1 MRRCPKCGAPSLDT
15 HQFCPGCG
23 GDLRQAAPTEE
34 GSDVYLGMTIGG
46 KFVLRELIGTGGM
59 GKVYRADQVGVG
71 RTVAVKIMH
80 RHLLGDETAAARFT
94 NEARASS
101 QLNHPNSIS
110 VLDFGQTEVGI
121 LYIVMEYLR
130 GRSLD
135 RVLEKE
141 FPIPFG
147 RVASILCQAM
157 DAVDAAHKLNIIHRD
172 LKPENVFLEQTGG
185 DDFVKVLDF
194 GVAKMLDLEDRTITT
209 PGLVPGTPEYMSPE
223 QARGEPLDPRSDVY
237 SLGVILYE
245 LITGTVPFRGA
256 SALATMMSHVQDPP
270 QPPSKRAPDRKI
282 PDALDAIV
290 LWALA
295 KRHEERIATAAQFR
309 DILGAWAEVAG
320 LWPAEEERRATKTS
334 VLLKYFTQDQLQ
346 HVGAGER
353 RPEVLSRPTMPKL
366 QAPRLPD
373 GPRAEAVLAGRDK
386 ERRRLDAFLRSE
398 RPGRVLHIQG
408 TSGMGRSRLIEDALA
423 RAREL
428 GMRAIHARPG
438 LGWAPTVLGPAL
450 QVALGCLGI
459 AETHATGEEVLQAA
473 GKLGVE
479 GEEIG
484 GLLELLGLG
493 SHLAEA
499 TSESRR
505 RERQSALRHVV
516 QRAAARGS
524 LLVVCEEIDR
534 YDLPSREMLLSLA
547 AAPSKEQVAIIIT
560 HAPELA
566 QLWPPEVEALELAPL
581 SGDASAALVRG
592 LFEQG
597 QTLDPDLV
605 ERVCRVGR
613 GHPLFLEH
621 LAYGEVHEGL
631 REPPEKLA
639 DLIAMRIEHLP
650 QAERH
655 LLQWMA
661 VVNDWLAPGGLS
673 AISGEPVDAA
683 ALERLAQRGMLR
695 AAGRRFAFA
704 HHLVASVVYSSI
716 PAEVRRKIH
725 AAVAAYLR
733 QLDASSASIAFH
745 SYEADEGPAAVEALD
760 RAGAWAARCL
770 DLAGA
775 SQHYSRA
782 LNVVRGEWGR
792 GRVREGE
799 LDQMAVGLA
808 RKLAAVLRE
817 VGDAVAARGVLEE
830 TLSVAA
836 GDDASRAGLRLDL
849 GRFDL
854 ETGNLQRAA
863 RHLELALVDAESAK
877 DEWLLGEIKR
887 ELARAVGLLQDRER
901 GSKLLHEALEHSRR
915 AAGKRAEAPWNTLLE
930 VANICV
936 QIGFGGRARGYLLD
950 ALQQAESERSL
961 LGKLQAVARMA
972 ELHQSASEWGEAE
985 IRLGQ
990 ALDLVGQ
997 LGDRTRRARLL
1008 TELGKVHRIQGNVEQ
1023 GRRTLDSAVRVARA
1037 IAWWE
1042 GLKRA
1047 EAEIE
1052 MLRYAKP
1059 QAL

>member
-1 MRRCPKCGAPSLDT
+1 
-15 HQFCPGCG
+15 
-23 GDLRQAAPTEE
+23 
-34 GSDVYLGMTIGG
+34 MTIGG
-46 KFVLRELIGTGGM
+46 KFILRELIGTGGM
-59 GKVYRADQVGVG
+59 GKVYRADQIGVG

-147 RVASILCQAM
+147 RVASILCQVM
-157 DAVDAAHKLNIIHRD
+157 DAVDAAHELKIIHRD
-172 LKPENVFLEQTGG
+172 LKPENIFLEQTGG

-245 LITGTVPFRGA
+245 LLTGTVPFRGA
-256 SALATMMSHVQDPP
+256 SALATMMSHVQDPA
-270 QPPSKRAPDRKI
+270 QPPSKRSPERKI

-295 KRHEERIATAAQFR
+295 KRQEERIASASQFR

-320 LWPAEEERRATKTS
+320 LWPAEEERRANRTS
-334 VLLKYFTQDQLQ
+334 VLLKYFTQDQIRHVDVSQSQEMLPRPTAPRLQ
-346 HVGAGER
+346 A
-353 RPEVLSRPTMPKL
+353 SRPTDAAAATTQL
-366 QAPRLPD
+366 W
-373 GPRAEAVLAGRDK
+373 GRDK

-398 RPGRVLHIQG
+398 RPGRVLHIQAPA
-408 TSGMGRSRLIEDALA
+408 GMGRSKLAEDAM
-423 RAREL
+423 RRGQEL
-428 GMRAIHARPG
+428 GMQVIHARPS
-438 LGWAPTVLGPAL
+438 LGWAPSILSPAL
-450 QVALGCLGI
+450 QVGLGCLGL
-459 AETHATGEEVLQAA
+459 TQSHATGEELLQAA

-484 GLLELLGLG
+484 GLLELFGLS
-493 SHLAEA
+493 SHLTEI
-499 TSESRR
+499 EPDSRR
-505 RERQSALRHVV
+505 RERQAALRHLV
-516 QRAAARGS
+516 QRAAAKGP
-524 LLVVCEEIDR
+524 LLILCEEIDR
-534 YDLPSREMLLSLA
+534 FDDPSRDLLLALA
-547 AAPSKEQVAIIIT
+547 ASPSKERLALVIT
-560 HAPELA
+560 HAPEFA

-581 SGDASAALVRG
+581 GGEASASLVRA

-597 QTLDPDLV
+597 QALDAALV
-605 ERVCRVGR
+605 ERVCEIGG

-621 LAYGEVHEGL
+621 LAYAEVHEGL

-639 DLIAMRIEHLP
+639 DLVAIRIEHLP
-650 QAERH
+650 QDERN

-661 VVNDWLAPGGLS
+661 VVNDWLAPNGLA
-673 AISGEPVDAA
+673 AICGEPVEAQT
-683 ALERLAQRGMLR
+683 LERLATKGLLR
-695 AAGRRFAFA
+695 SANRRFAFA
-704 HHLVASVVYSSI
+704 HYLVASVVYSSI

-725 AAVAAYLR
+725 SAVAAYLR
-733 QLDASSASIAFH
+733 QLDASSTAIAFH

-760 RAGAWAARCL
+760 RAGAWASRCL
-770 DLAGA
+770 DLASA
-775 SQHYSRA
+775 TQFYSRA

-808 RKLAAVLRE
+808 RKLAAILRE
-817 VGDAVAARGVLEE
+817 AGDAMAARGVLEE

-854 ETGNLQRAA
+854 ELGNLQRAV
-863 RHLELALVDAESAK
+863 RHLELALLDARSAK
-877 DEWLLGEIKR
+877 DDWLLGEVTR
-887 ELARAVGLLQDRER
+887 ELARATGLLQDRER
-901 GSKLLHEALEHSRR
+901 AGTLLLEGLECSRR
-915 AAGKRAEAPWNTLLE
+915 ASGKRGEAPWTTLLE
-930 VANICV
+930 VANTCA

-950 ALQQAESERSL
+950 ALQQAENDRSL
-961 LGKLQAVARMA
+961 LGKLRAVTRMA
-972 ELHQSASEWGEAE
+972 ELHQSESEWGEAE

-990 ALDLVGQ
+990 ALDLASQ
-997 LGDRTRRARLL
+997 LGDRTRRVRLL
-1008 TELGKVHRIQGNVEQ
+1008 TEIGKVHRIQGKVEQ
-1023 GRRTLDSAVRVARA
+1023 GRRALDNAVRVARS
-1037 IAWWE
+1037 IGWWE
-1042 GLKRA
+1042 GHKRA

-1052 MLRYAKP
+1052 MLRYALP